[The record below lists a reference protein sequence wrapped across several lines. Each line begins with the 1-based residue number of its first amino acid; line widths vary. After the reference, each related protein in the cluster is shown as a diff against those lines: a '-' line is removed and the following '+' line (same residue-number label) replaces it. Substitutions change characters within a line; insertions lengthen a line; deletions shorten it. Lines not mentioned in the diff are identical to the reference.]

1 LLRVKPHQGCHSV
14 GRGRGG
20 HFTSG
25 VAARAGIIAFSCRK
39 SEPPSSG
46 WATWGGFTRRSTRKR
61 SGASSSRS
69 KRELAIFGIALLFG
83 LIAMPFLIWFAG
95 NRVLGPYTHGQS
107 PRAGPFALAGDFLLG
122 LLHGSAVF
130 WIVALG
136 PAVLLLL
143 VRLFIALLRALPT
156 ARDT

>member
-1 LLRVKPHQGCHSV
+1 MSTPPPTDGMAPLVRLTRLRERYGALP
-14 GRGRGG
+14 
-20 HFTSG
+20 
-25 VAARAGIIAFSCRK
+25 RA
-39 SEPPSSG
+39 
-46 WATWGGFTRRSTRKR
+46 
-61 SGASSSRS
+61 

-95 NRVLGPYTHGQS
+95 NRVLGPYIHGQS
-107 PRAGPFALAGDFLLG
+107 PRAGPFALAADFLLG